1 MIVVFLVDTSVS
13 MNQKFSNGMSS
24 LECVK
29 SSIEHLVKSTLKDP
43 LPHLIKELKILKAKD
58 TSNPGVPLS
67 VVFDVL
73 NCHRIITPV
82 NPSIPNHP
90 NNTFDNHGQG
100 RYPGGI
106 EPCIILWFTD
116 GGRQATASGV
126 LDRLQLPG
134 ITSAGAELYN
144 EPFRWDQRLYTIF
157 LEPQPDLVDPQLG
170 ILSNFTGGASYRV
183 KNLRHM
189 LQAIDCMLGISKL
202 PPMQY
207 SPQAVFHI
215 HSIVV
220 NFEWLNGDARRPI
233 NTANHHQLIYVNP
246 IWLNPQARHQ
256 GFFPIPESYW
266 PDPNATQL
274 PVRAAQPT
282 IYYHTEPMNVE
293 IPEGFPFDKY
303 MVAPCPM
310 TQELLMRPPG
320 VCWPVYVKN
329 SYRTEGFGFPFG
341 FLRANTNKN
350 AVTLTITAY
359 NYPAL
364 FTLIANLNAIPGRII
379 TTEWAQD
386 YREYLSHTPS
396 YYVGPLRAA
405 FKRMGIQMH
414 NLNMPGSAQSL
425 YVRER
430 LENIKNQAKVDAERL
445 RNAATSSTTDAT
457 VRPKKPPCANA
468 FDVPLLSISNTLADL
483 KATFSRELSLC
494 SPNLM
499 SSLRAANSI
508 ALGSSSVKAAST
520 ATVDSDELHT
530 LPVADMGIY
539 QERMQK
545 LQQETLRD
553 PLRDEETTK
562 TLQRT
567 MFGNPYKQDKKI
579 SIDEEDEAS
588 TADSHSTSSS
598 SNTSTS
604 GSSWSSVLGRKRKP
618 RRRSVSPASPFPIEK
633 IPRLGQGGQ
642 SVSGKTQVIHL
653 GDQSPTEVVPSL
665 RILVQDDSGN
675 TQDVTIFNMDDTIDM
690 RMVMHDGED
699 EDEEAEEFRRAM
711 FNSDEMELDE
721 QDDEAARLRA
731 DTPMPGGLGLDDDE
745 EMLGELQ
752 QAQDM
757 IPPPIVSVSL
767 EDIERDVGRREH
779 KHHPDHHSGLEL
791 NGETGVPITT
801 PSKKLDDATQS
812 PNASKPA
819 FDGAVFDASSSK
831 ELVSIPSLPIP
842 SPITTARSQ
851 EEGAKA
857 ADGADHSLSLS
868 QSEKSKGNTA
878 TTLPSL
884 ATDLAPIPVFEPPL
898 DRFAPTAGMETSQDS
913 NIKKESESLLANGI
927 EGVALRGEEYLDVP
941 GAQPSTSTKATHVAA
956 DETFI
961 AETAPAVRDHLV
973 KSLRMNAREY
983 NEIAIEELIRRIEGA
998 ANWSQEQKRSVL
1010 LACMPIAK
1018 GFRRWAVAALLD
1030 QVHHRLLYFLI
1041 QIVAFSFWIWMFVTT
1056 CYLVSLANIDRRS
1069 RRRGAA
1075 AVGNRNVQVATN
1087 TIASP
1092 TPAALGDVRLHDLN
1106 AASPD
1111 SPSTLSSNHQPQ
1123 VQKTSEPQ
1131 SQVNTNTP
1139 ATAAVVRQNMAQGQ
1153 LCCQAFCIG
1162 VLPCLSLF
1170 ILYLYWI
1177 IDFATDTPTREWV
1190 EKGENFDCR
1199 VRAAGRSEM
1208 CKVEISRLV
1217 LAMITVLLVSYEL
1230 QCLYSKR
1237 YYSLA
1242 ESEEEA
1248 GMPQV
1253 VSVQA

>member
-29 SSIEHLVKSTLKDP
+29 SGIEHLVKSTLKDP
-43 LPHLIKELKILKAKD
+43 LPHLVKELKVLKAKD
-58 TSNPGVPLS
+58 MSNPGVPLS
-67 VVFDVL
+67 VVFDIL
-73 NCHRIITPV
+73 NCHRINTPV
-82 NPSIPNHP
+82 NPAIPNYP

-116 GGRQATASGV
+116 GGRQATAGGI

-215 HSIVV
+215 HGIVV
-220 NFEWLNGDARRPI
+220 NFEWLNGDTRRPP

-246 IWLNPQARHQ
+246 AWLQPQTRHL

-282 IYYHTEPMNVE
+282 IYYHTEPMNIE

-341 FLRANTNKN
+341 FLKANTNKN
-350 AVTLTITAY
+350 AVTLTVTAY

-364 FTLIANLNAIPGRII
+364 FTLIANLNAIPGRMV
-379 TTEWAQD
+379 TPEWAQD

-396 YYVGPLRAA
+396 YYIGPLRAA

-414 NLNMPGSAQSL
+414 NLNIPVPPQSL
-425 YVRER
+425 YIRER
-430 LENIKNQAKVDAERL
+430 LDSIKNQAKIDAERL
-445 RNAATSSTTDAT
+445 RNPASSSATDTI

-468 FDVPLLSISNTLADL
+468 FDVPLLNIASTLADL

-494 SPNLM
+494 SPSLM
-499 SSLRAANSI
+499 TSLRASNSAN
-508 ALGSSSVKAAST
+508 LGAGSAKAAST
-520 ATVDSDELHT
+520 ATADSDELHS

-553 PLRDEETTK
+553 PFRDEETAK

-588 TADSHSTSSS
+588 AADSHSTSSS

-604 GSSWSSVLGRKRKP
+604 GSTWSSVLGRKRKP
-618 RRRSVSPASPFPIEK
+618 RRRSISPASPFPIDK
-633 IPRLGQGGQ
+633 IPRLGQ
-642 SVSGKTQVIHL
+642 
-653 GDQSPTEVVPSL
+653 
-665 RILVQDDSGN
+665 DDSG
-675 TQDVTIFNMDDTIDM
+675 TIQHDGAGAEEVID
-690 RMVMHDGED
+690 RHMVMHDGED

-752 QAQDM
+752 QAQDL
-757 IPPPIVSVSL
+757 IPPPIVNVSL
-767 EDIERDVGRREH
+767 EDIERDVGRKEH
-779 KHHPDHHSGLEL
+779 KHHPDHHTGLETDSDTSSP
-791 NGETGVPITT
+791 ETIT
-801 PSKKLDDATQS
+801 SKGAEDSVAQLLGT
-812 PNASKPA
+812 SKPA
-819 FDGAVFDASSSK
+819 FEAIVYDPNASK
-831 ELVSIPSLPIP
+831 ELVSIPTMLLPASNQESQSQTDGSTPLDGSKTSSVLGWQGMNSSAKGETEITP
-842 SPITTARSQ
+842 SPFV
-851 EEGAKA
+851 
-857 ADGADHSLSLS
+857 
-868 QSEKSKGNTA
+868 
-878 TTLPSL
+878 P
-884 ATDLAPIPVFEPPL
+884 DLAPIPIFEPPA
-898 DRFAPTAGMETSQDS
+898 DRDVSIAGTDTSR
-913 NIKKESESLLANGI
+913 ESEI
-927 EGVALRGEEYLDVP
+927 KDEGENRTASVMDGLESA
-941 GAQPSTSTKATHVAA
+941 AAA
-956 DETFI
+956 DTSKASLASSVANMHISAGSTIFM
-961 AETAPAVRDHLV
+961 AETAPAVREHLV
-973 KSLRMNAREY
+973 KSIRMNAREY
-983 NEIAIEELIRRIEGA
+983 NESAIEDLIRRIEGA
-998 ANWSQEQKRSVL
+998 SNWSKEQKKSVL
-1010 LACMPIAK
+1010 LACVPIAK
-1018 GFRRWAVAALLD
+1018 GFRRWTVATLLD
-1030 QVHHRLLYFLI
+1030 QVHHRL
-1041 QIVAFSFWIWMFVTT
+1041 
-1056 CYLVSLANIDRRS
+1056 
-1069 RRRGAA
+1069 
-1075 AVGNRNVQVATN
+1075 
-1087 TIASP
+1087 
-1092 TPAALGDVRLHDLN
+1092 
-1106 AASPD
+1106 
-1111 SPSTLSSNHQPQ
+1111 
-1123 VQKTSEPQ
+1123 
-1131 SQVNTNTP
+1131 
-1139 ATAAVVRQNMAQGQ
+1139 
-1153 LCCQAFCIG
+1153 
-1162 VLPCLSLF
+1162 
-1170 ILYLYWI
+1170 
-1177 IDFATDTPTREWV
+1177 
-1190 EKGENFDCR
+1190 
-1199 VRAAGRSEM
+1199 
-1208 CKVEISRLV
+1208 
-1217 LAMITVLLVSYEL
+1217 
-1230 QCLYSKR
+1230 
-1237 YYSLA
+1237 
-1242 ESEEEA
+1242 
-1248 GMPQV
+1248 
-1253 VSVQA
+1253 

>member
-29 SSIEHLVKSTLKDP
+29 SGIEHLVKSTLKDP
-43 LPHLIKELKILKAKD
+43 LPHLIKELKVLKAKD
-58 TSNPGVPLS
+58 TSNPGTPLS
-67 VVFDVL
+67 AIFDIL

-82 NPSIPNHP
+82 NPIIPNHP

-116 GGRQATASGV
+116 GGRQATAGGV

-170 ILSNFTGGASYRV
+170 VLSNFTGGASYRV

-215 HSIVV
+215 HGIVV
-220 NFEWLNGDARRPI
+220 NFEWLNGDARRPP

-246 IWLNPQARHQ
+246 AWLNPQARHQ

-266 PDPNATQL
+266 PDPSATQL
-274 PVRAAQPT
+274 PMRAAQPT
-282 IYYHTEPMNVE
+282 MYYHTEPMNVE

-350 AVTLTITAY
+350 AVTLTVTAY

-364 FTLIANLNAIPGRII
+364 FTLIANLNAVPGRIV

-414 NLNMPGSAQSL
+414 NLNMPGPAQSL
-425 YVRER
+425 Y
-430 LENIKNQAKVDAERL
+430 AKVDAERL
-445 RNAATSSTTDAT
+445 RNAVSSSAVDTT

-468 FDVPLLSISNTLADL
+468 FDVPLLSIGNTLADL

-494 SPNLM
+494 SPSLM

-508 ALGSSSVKAAST
+508 TLGSSSVKATST
-520 ATVDSDELHT
+520 ATIDSDELHT

-553 PLRDEETTK
+553 PFRDEETTK

-633 IPRLGQGGQ
+633 VPRLAQGGQ
-642 SVSGKTQVIHL
+642 SVTGKTQTISL
-653 GDQSPTEVVPSL
+653 GDQSLTEVLPSL
-665 RILVQDDSGN
+665 RILVQDDFGN
-675 TQDVTIFNMDDTIDM
+675 TQHDGSGLEEAID
-690 RMVMHDGED
+690 RHMVMHDGED

-745 EMLGELQ
+745 EVLGELQ

-767 EDIERDVGRREH
+767 EDIERDIGRREH
-779 KHHPDHHSGLEL
+779 KHHPDHHPGLDLDSESGLLSPTANKRLEKD
-791 NGETGVPITT
+791 T
-801 PSKKLDDATQS
+801 ATQ
-812 PNASKPA
+812 PLGTPKPA
-819 FDGAVFDASSSK
+819 FEAVVYDQKTASTLAPPLDATALPPGDSDKATDGVNTESTNGWQQD
-831 ELVSIPSLPIP
+831 VGQSLP
-842 SPITTARSQ
+842 
-851 EEGAKA
+851 
-857 ADGADHSLSLS
+857 LSLS
-868 QSEKSKGNTA
+868 QSAKGKNDATAAAA
-878 TTLPSL
+878 TTTSL
-884 ATDLAPIPVFEPPL
+884 IPNLVPIPSFEPPV
-898 DRFAPTAGMETSQDS
+898 DRLASTEDIDGLQDGDTKKENELRRANGME
-913 NIKKESESLLANGI
+913 
-927 EGVALRGEEYLDVP
+927 GVILGEELDGP
-941 GAQPSTSTKATHVAA
+941 RTHLPTLPKATDTPAS
-956 DETFI
+956 ETFI

-973 KSLRMNAREY
+973 KSIRMNAREY
-983 NEIAIEELIRRIEGA
+983 NETAIEELIRRIEGA
-998 ANWSQEQKRSVL
+998 ANWSKEQKRGVL

-1030 QVHHRLLYFLI
+1030 QVHHRL
-1041 QIVAFSFWIWMFVTT
+1041 
-1056 CYLVSLANIDRRS
+1056 
-1069 RRRGAA
+1069 
-1075 AVGNRNVQVATN
+1075 
-1087 TIASP
+1087 
-1092 TPAALGDVRLHDLN
+1092 
-1106 AASPD
+1106 
-1111 SPSTLSSNHQPQ
+1111 
-1123 VQKTSEPQ
+1123 
-1131 SQVNTNTP
+1131 
-1139 ATAAVVRQNMAQGQ
+1139 
-1153 LCCQAFCIG
+1153 
-1162 VLPCLSLF
+1162 
-1170 ILYLYWI
+1170 
-1177 IDFATDTPTREWV
+1177 
-1190 EKGENFDCR
+1190 
-1199 VRAAGRSEM
+1199 
-1208 CKVEISRLV
+1208 
-1217 LAMITVLLVSYEL
+1217 
-1230 QCLYSKR
+1230 
-1237 YYSLA
+1237 
-1242 ESEEEA
+1242 
-1248 GMPQV
+1248 
-1253 VSVQA
+1253 

>member
-29 SSIEHLVKSTLKDP
+29 SGIEHLVKSTLKDP
-43 LPHLIKELKILKAKD
+43 LPHLIKELKVLKAKD
-58 TSNPGVPLS
+58 TSNPGTPLS
-67 VVFDVL
+67 AIFDIL

-82 NPSIPNHP
+82 NPIIPNHP

-116 GGRQATASGV
+116 GGRQATAGGV

-170 ILSNFTGGASYRV
+170 VLSNFTGGASYRV

-215 HSIVV
+215 HGIVV
-220 NFEWLNGDARRPI
+220 NFEWLNGDARRPP

-246 IWLNPQARHQ
+246 AWLNPQARHQ

-266 PDPNATQL
+266 PDPSATQL
-274 PVRAAQPT
+274 PMRAAQPT
-282 IYYHTEPMNVE
+282 MYYHTEPMNVE

-320 VCWPVYVKN
+320 VCWP
-329 SYRTEGFGFPFG
+329 
-341 FLRANTNKN
+341 
-350 AVTLTITAY
+350 
-359 NYPAL
+359 
-364 FTLIANLNAIPGRII
+364 
-379 TTEWAQD
+379 
-386 YREYLSHTPS
+386 
-396 YYVGPLRAA
+396 PLRAA

-414 NLNMPGSAQSL
+414 NLNMPGPAQSL

-430 LENIKNQAKVDAERL
+430 LENIKNQAFDAERL
-445 RNAATSSTTDAT
+445 RNAVSSSAIDTT

-468 FDVPLLSISNTLADL
+468 FDVPLLSIGNTLADL

-494 SPNLM
+494 SPSLM

-508 ALGSSSVKAAST
+508 TLGSSSVKATST
-520 ATVDSDELHT
+520 ATIDSDELHT

-553 PLRDEETTK
+553 PFRDEETTK

-633 IPRLGQGGQ
+633 VPRLAQGGQ
-642 SVSGKTQVIHL
+642 SVTGKTQTISL
-653 GDQSPTEVVPSL
+653 GDQSLTEVMPSL
-665 RILVQDDSGN
+665 RILVQDDFGN
-675 TQDVTIFNMDDTIDM
+675 TQHDGSGLEEAID
-690 RMVMHDGED
+690 RHMVMHDGED

-745 EMLGELQ
+745 EVLGELR

-767 EDIERDVGRREH
+767 EDIERDIGRREH
-779 KHHPDHHSGLEL
+779 KHHPDHHPGLDLDSESGLL
-791 NGETGVPITT
+791 SPTAN
-801 PSKKLDDATQS
+801 KKLEKDTATQ
-812 PNASKPA
+812 PLGTPKPA
-819 FDGAVFDASSSK
+819 FEAVVYDQKTASTLAPPLDATALPPDDSDKATDGVNTESTNGWQQD
-831 ELVSIPSLPIP
+831 VGQSL
-842 SPITTARSQ
+842 
-851 EEGAKA
+851 
-857 ADGADHSLSLS
+857 SLSLS
-868 QSEKSKGNTA
+868 QSAKGKNDTTAAAA
-878 TTLPSL
+878 TTTSL
-884 ATDLAPIPVFEPPL
+884 IPNLVPIPSFEPPV
-898 DRFAPTAGMETSQDS
+898 DRLASTEDIDGLQDGDTKKENELRRANGME
-913 NIKKESESLLANGI
+913 
-927 EGVALRGEEYLDVP
+927 GVILGEELDGPRAHLPTLPKTTDTPV
-941 GAQPSTSTKATHVAA
+941 G
-956 DETFI
+956 ETFI

-973 KSLRMNAREY
+973 KSIRMNAREY
-983 NEIAIEELIRRIEGA
+983 NETAIEELIRRIEGA
-998 ANWSQEQKRSVL
+998 ANWSKEQKRGVL

-1030 QVHHRLLYFLI
+1030 QVHHRL
-1041 QIVAFSFWIWMFVTT
+1041 
-1056 CYLVSLANIDRRS
+1056 
-1069 RRRGAA
+1069 
-1075 AVGNRNVQVATN
+1075 
-1087 TIASP
+1087 
-1092 TPAALGDVRLHDLN
+1092 
-1106 AASPD
+1106 
-1111 SPSTLSSNHQPQ
+1111 
-1123 VQKTSEPQ
+1123 
-1131 SQVNTNTP
+1131 
-1139 ATAAVVRQNMAQGQ
+1139 
-1153 LCCQAFCIG
+1153 
-1162 VLPCLSLF
+1162 
-1170 ILYLYWI
+1170 
-1177 IDFATDTPTREWV
+1177 
-1190 EKGENFDCR
+1190 
-1199 VRAAGRSEM
+1199 
-1208 CKVEISRLV
+1208 
-1217 LAMITVLLVSYEL
+1217 
-1230 QCLYSKR
+1230 
-1237 YYSLA
+1237 
-1242 ESEEEA
+1242 
-1248 GMPQV
+1248 
-1253 VSVQA
+1253 